1 MTRNWKENTNILV
14 VEDDYLTLQLFRTRL
29 EMEGL
34 HVFSANNGLSA
45 LQLISE
51 VPFDALITDLMMPA
65 MNGFQLIQEIRN
77 FPASIKNI
85 PIIVISA
92 NHNENEMIACFG
104 AGADDYMTKPISMP
118 LLIERLWRLMERSTG
133 DE

>member
-1 MTRNWKENTNILV
+1 MARNWKENTNILV

-34 HVFSANNGLSA
+34 HVFSASNGLEA

-51 VPFDALITDLMMPA
+51 VPVDAIITDLMMPA
-65 MNGFQLIQEIRN
+65 MSGFQLLQEIRN
-77 FPASIKNI
+77 FPAPIKDI

-92 NHNENEMIACFG
+92 NHNENEMVACFS
-104 AGADDYMTKPISMP
+104 AGGDDYMTKPISMP
-118 LLIERLWRLMERSTG
+118 LLLERLSRLMERSRRN
-133 DE
+133 E